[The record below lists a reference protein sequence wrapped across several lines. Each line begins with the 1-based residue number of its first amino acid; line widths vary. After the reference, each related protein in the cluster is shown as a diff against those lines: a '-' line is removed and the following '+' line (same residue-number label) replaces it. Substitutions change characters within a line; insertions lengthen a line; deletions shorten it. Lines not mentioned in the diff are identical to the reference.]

1 MHVVR
6 HLGRGPQRELA
17 FAVERGERR
26 VLLDRQMGVAFVEEQ
41 VLEDMVRSRERFFDI
56 AKFESLQ
63 AMDIAALAIR
73 MDPRLGLSERFFRIA
88 NGVKNPVSNLDEIQ
102 RLGRRLLVL
111 RHHRRD
117 RIADVAHV
125 LGCQRILVLSHGK
138 DAEGHREIFA
148 GQYEMYS
155 RQRNCV

>member
-6 HLGRGPQRELA
+6 HLGRGPQCELA
-17 FAVERGERR
+17 FAVERGDRR

-41 VLEDMVRSRERFFDI
+41 VLEDVIRSCERFVDI

-73 MDPRLGLSERFFRIA
+73 MDPWLGLSERFFRIA

-111 RHHRRD
+111 RDD
-117 RIADVAHV
+117 RSDRVADVAHV
-125 LGCQRILVLSHGK
+125 LGCQRILVLGHGK
-138 DAEGHREIFA
+138 NAEGHREILA

-155 RQRNCV
+155 RQRNCF